1 MSRVLRENKLK
12 KQLTKIK
19 KGAIISKINKTVE
32 AEKRQKGLLKRAD
45 YGVSSVKYL
54 CIIWAAEGSVKC
66 ADARLA

>member
-32 AEKRQKGLLKRAD
+32 AEKRRKGLLKRAD
-45 YGVSSVKYL
+45 YGVSSAKSP
-54 CIIWAAEGSVKC
+54 G
-66 ADARLA
+66 